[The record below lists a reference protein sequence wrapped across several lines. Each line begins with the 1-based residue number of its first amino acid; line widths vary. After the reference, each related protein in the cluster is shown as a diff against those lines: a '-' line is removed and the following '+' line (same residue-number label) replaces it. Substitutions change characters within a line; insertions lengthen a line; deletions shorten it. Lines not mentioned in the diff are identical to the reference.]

1 MNFEIEALNRNK
13 SWIITDFPANRT
25 PIGYKWIFKIKYKSN
40 GEIDRYKARL
50 VAKGFNQMEGID
62 YNETFF
68 LVVKMSTVSVT
79 PRQWRKHEM

>member
-50 VAKGFNQMEGID
+50 VAKGF
-62 YNETFF
+62 
-68 LVVKMSTVSVT
+68 
-79 PRQWRKHEM
+79 